1 MLAFDI
7 ALALVVVAVVLFI
20 VKAVRQTRGEI
31 DRRLRGTDPRR
42 RDAIARDLA
51 ARIREQADRVVASIF
66 WILSLLGIHL
76 QPGAGK
82 TARAGI
88 HRQGD
93 QGSGSG
99 MCGGPSKV
107 K

>member
-42 RDAIARDLA
+42 RDDIARDLA
-51 ARIREQADRVVASIF
+51 ARIREQADRV
-66 WILSLLGIHL
+66 
-76 QPGAGK
+76 K
-82 TARAGI
+82 CAR
-88 HRQGD
+88 
-93 QGSGSG
+93 
-99 MCGGPSKV
+99 CGGPTDTLLGTETQYKCEV
-107 K
+107 CHFTFDGPPHMPDPEP